1 MNQKT
6 PADFFL
12 LFLFLTVIAWPPA
25 LYAAELVNINTA
37 GLAELDTLPGVGP
50 SIAQSI
56 IDNRPY
62 ASIQDVSRA
71 SGIGEPGSSSY
82 ENIKDLIT
90 VGGVVTQTQTV
101 ATSSMQTQTQSQ
113 NQAAGV
119 GPPTITVLITTDS
132 HPMAGGGSYFI
143 ATAYGTEDSP
153 LPSARYLWNFGD
165 GSVAEGSRVFHTF
178 SYPGRYAVSVTA
190 AYNYSTG
197 IDRVAV
203 EAVGAVVSLEA
214 PGDGS
219 LLIRNKSSKEVSI
232 GLWSLVD
239 GGKSYVI
246 PEGTIIFAGEGV
258 RFAPTVTGLGG
269 TRAAELLYPNGVLAS
284 AAQVSANS
292 PLRGERVV
300 KDTAVAQKPAA
311 VQEPEGEVLG
321 TSTSEPTP
329 ADAKTSSSLW
339 LSLGALTVLLAGGA
353 VAVYYLGLSAKS
365 TETIAYSGKFD
376 IEE

>member
-6 PADFFL
+6 PANFFL
-12 LFLFLTVIAWPPA
+12 LFLFLTVIAWPPT

-37 GLAELDTLPGVGP
+37 SLAELDTLPGVGP

-62 ASIQDVSRA
+62 AAIEEVSRA

-82 ENIKDLIT
+82 EKIKDLIT

-119 GPPTITVLITTDS
+119 GPPALTVLITTDS
-132 HPMAGGGSYFI
+132 RPMAGGGSYFI

-190 AYNYSTG
+190 AYNYSAG

-203 EAVGAVVSLEA
+203 EAVGTVVSLEA

-246 PEGTIIFAGEGV
+246 PEGTIILAGEGV

-292 PLRGERVV
+292 PLRGERVA
-300 KDTAVAQKPAA
+300 AVAAQKPAA

-321 TSTSEPTP
+321 TSTSEPDS
-329 ADAKTSSSLW
+329 ANGKTSSSLW
-339 LSLGALTVLLAGGA
+339 LSLGALAVLLAGGA

>member
-12 LFLFLTVIAWPPA
+12 LFLFLTAIAWPPA
-25 LYAAELVNINTA
+25 LCAAELVNINTA
-37 GLAELDTLPGVGP
+37 NLTELETLPGVGP

-190 AYNYSTG
+190 AYNYSAG

-203 EAVGAVVSLEA
+203 EAVGTVVSLEA

-246 PEGTIIFAGEGV
+246 PEGTIILAGEGV

-292 PLRGERVV
+292 PLRGERVA
-300 KDTAVAQKPAA
+300 AVAVQKPAA

-321 TSTSEPTP
+321 TSTSEPDS
-329 ADAKTSSSLW
+329 ANGKTSSSLW
-339 LSLGALTVLLAGGA
+339 LSLGALAVLLSGGA
-353 VAVYYLGLSAKS
+353 WAVHYLQSDTFKK
-365 TETIAYSGKFD
+365 ETSLTAEEFD
-376 IEE
+376 IVD

>member
-12 LFLFLTVIAWPPA
+12 LFLFLTAIAWPPA
-25 LYAAELVNINTA
+25 LCAAELVNINTA
-37 GLAELDTLPGVGP
+37 NLTELETLPGVGP

-62 ASIQDVSRA
+62 AAIEEVSRA

-82 ENIKDLIT
+82 EKIKDLIT

-119 GPPTITVLITTDS
+119 GPPAITVLITTDS
-132 HPMAGGGSYFI
+132 RPMAGGGSYFI

-219 LLIRNKSSKEVSI
+219 LLIRNKSSKEINI

-292 PLRGERVV
+292 PLRGERVA
-300 KDTAVAQKPAA
+300 AVAAQKPAA

-321 TSTSEPTP
+321 TSTSEPDS
-329 ADAKTSSSLW
+329 ANGKTSSSLW
-339 LSLGALTVLLAGGA
+339 LSLGALAVLLSGGA
-353 VAVYYLGLSAKS
+353 WAVHYLQSDTFKK
-365 TETIAYSGKFD
+365 ETSLTAEEFD
-376 IEE
+376 IVD

>member
-1 MNQKT
+1 MVLMG
-6 PADFFL
+6 PL
-12 LFLFLTVIAWPPA
+12 P
-25 LYAAELVNINTA
+25 LYAVELVNINTA
-37 GLAELDTLPGVGP
+37 NLTELETLPGVGP

-62 ASIQDVSRA
+62 AAIEEVSRA

-82 ENIKDLIT
+82 EKIKDLIT

-119 GPPTITVLITTDS
+119 GPPAITVLITTDS
-132 HPMAGGGSYFI
+132 RPMAGGGSYFI

-190 AYNYSTG
+190 AYNYSAG

-203 EAVGAVVSLEA
+203 EAVGTVVSLEA

-246 PEGTIIFAGEGV
+246 PEGTIILAGEGV

-292 PLRGERVV
+292 PLRGERVA
-300 KDTAVAQKPAA
+300 AVAVQKPAA

-321 TSTSEPTP
+321 TSTSEPDS
-329 ADAKTSSSLW
+329 ANGKTSSSLW
-339 LSLGALTVLLAGGA
+339 LSLGALAVLLSGGA
-353 VAVYYLGLSAKS
+353 WAVHYLQSDTFKK
-365 TETIAYSGKFD
+365 ETSLTAEEFD
-376 IEE
+376 IVD

>member
-219 LLIRNKSSKEVSI
+219 LLIRNKSSKEINI

-246 PEGTIIFAGEGV
+246 PEGTIILAGEGV

-292 PLRGERVV
+292 PLRGERVAAV
-300 KDTAVAQKPAA
+300 VAQKPAA

-353 VAVYYLGLSAKS
+353 VAVYYLGLSSKS
-365 TETIAYSGKFD
+365 TETIAYSGEFD

>member
-1 MNQKT
+1 MSMNQKT

-12 LFLFLTVIAWPPA
+12 LFLFFAAIAWPA
-25 LYAAELVNINTA
+25 QLCAAELVNINTA
-37 GLAELDTLPGVGP
+37 GLSELETLPGVGP

-62 ASIQDVSRA
+62 AAIEEVSRA

-82 ENIKDLIT
+82 EKIKDLIT

-119 GPPTITVLITTDS
+119 GPPAITVLITTDS
-132 HPMAGGGSYFI
+132 RPMAGGGSYFI

-190 AYNYSTG
+190 AYNYSAG

-246 PEGTIIFAGEGV
+246 PEGTIILAGEGV

-292 PLRGERVV
+292 PLRGERVA
-300 KDTAVAQKPAA
+300 AVAAQKPAA

>member
-12 LFLFLTVIAWPPA
+12 LFLFLTAIAWPPA
-25 LYAAELVNINTA
+25 LCAAELVNINTA
-37 GLAELDTLPGVGP
+37 NLTELETLPGVGP

-62 ASIQDVSRA
+62 AAIEEVSRA

-82 ENIKDLIT
+82 EKIKDLIT

-101 ATSSMQTQTQSQ
+101 ATSIMQTQTQSQ

-119 GPPTITVLITTDS
+119 GPPAITVLITTDS
-132 HPMAGGGSYFI
+132 RPMAGGGSYFI

-246 PEGTIIFAGEGV
+246 PEGTIILAGEGV

-269 TRAAELLYPNGVLAS
+269 TRVAELIYPNGVLAS

-292 PLRGERVV
+292 PLRGERVA
-300 KDTAVAQKPAA
+300 AVAVQKPAA

-321 TSTSEPTP
+321 TSTSEPDS
-329 ADAKTSSSLW
+329 ANGKTSSSLW
-339 LSLGALTVLLAGGA
+339 LSLGAIAVLLSGGA
-353 VAVYYLGLSAKS
+353 WAVHYLQSDTFKK
-365 TETIAYSGKFD
+365 ETSLTAEEFD
-376 IEE
+376 IVD